1 MSLPDDISAG
11 AHESA
16 AVAMDFYG
24 SRQVCTYIP
33 HISVVIIWHVCP
45 RYPIGKRDGKALI
58 ARNSGRNSIILDVSC
73 HNNIMTFIA
82 IILCQFTHASIP
94 VVDSQYF
101 CLALFLRFFFQRVHH
116 SYVQHPKYTVLAH
129 VYVNCVYDCLAVV
142 HGVLLERGK
151 RPHVI
156 VTLILA
162 VEQHVAQ
169 RERDAFPETGII
181 ILTCS
186 IITDF
191 TWWLHFA
198 CIRWS
203 MGGKQKVYL

>member
-24 SRQVCTYIP
+24 PRQVCTYIP
-33 HISVVIIWHVCP
+33 HISVVIIIWHVCP

-58 ARNSGRNSIILDVSC
+58 ARRYRGRNSIILDVSC

-129 VYVNCVYDCLAVV
+129 VYVNRVYDCLAVV

-151 RPHVI
+151 RSHVI
-156 VTLILA
+156 VTPCRCLILA

-181 ILTCS
+181 ILTYS
-186 IITDF
+186 IITNF
-191 TWWLHFA
+191 TRWLHFA
-198 CIRWS
+198 CI
-203 MGGKQKVYL
+203 